1 MEEVKKSILIVED
14 DAELANLFQVRLSQ
28 EGYKVEIASD
38 GEKALATAVKIMPD
52 LIVLDVMMP
61 QISGFDVLDI
71 LKNTEKTKS
80 IKIVLLTALSQVKNK
95 EHAIELGAE
104 DYLVK
109 SETTLDEVVNCI
121 RNNLT

>member
-14 DAELANLFQVRLSQ
+14 DAELANLFQVRLGQ

>member
-1 MEEVKKSILIVED
+1 MEDVKKRILIVED
-14 DAELANLFQVRLSQ
+14 DAELANLFQVRLEQ
-28 EGYKVEIASD
+28 EGYEVEAAGD
-38 GEKALATAVKIMPD
+38 GEKALAAAVKVMPD

-71 LKNTEKTKS
+71 LKNTEKTQN

-121 RNNLT
+121 RNNLD

>member
-1 MEEVKKSILIVED
+1 MEEVKKKILIVED
-14 DAELANLFQVRLSQ
+14 DAELANLFEVRLGQ
-28 EGYKVEIASD
+28 EGYEVEIAGD
-38 GEKALATAVKIMPD
+38 GEKALATAVKVLPD
-52 LIVLDVMMP
+52 LIILDVMMP

-71 LKNTEKTKS
+71 LKNTDKTKS

-121 RNNLT
+121 RNNLS